1 MLGDLSK
8 NLGDI
13 PLAAGPMLV
22 DADKFKAIIYY
33 TYSSIIVLLFL
44 VIVAAAVIFLLLGL
58 LKILGKSASRRH
70 AAWRANRAKFDRA
83 GRPYPPA
90 GRGMCDSCSRPFETV
105 YHLPSGNR
113 LCPKCYRTYCRTTR
127 AQPAP

>member
-1 MLGDLSK
+1 MLGDLSR
-8 NLGDI
+8 NLGQI
-13 PLAAGPMLV
+13 PLAAGPISV
-22 DADKFKAIIYY
+22 DADKWMVFVYY
-33 TYSSIIVLLFL
+33 AYSSIIILFFL
-44 VIVAAAVIFLLLGL
+44 VLVATAVIFLLLGL
-58 LKILGKSASRRH
+58 LKILGKSAAIRH